1 MNKKI
6 LLIGFTVALLL
17 AIPLTL
23 GLLSTQ
29 THVPIK
35 AQKSSTISFSTLN
48 GSVTVGQK
56 FNLDILLDPGQ
67 NQITFVKMVI
77 SYNSAYLSV
86 ANGGGFIQVGSNQY
100 SNQFTVTLDG
110 PTYDETSNKCTGNT
124 CNMTISM
131 GINPQ
136 SGIPLQTT
144 QTTIASISF
153 NPIAAPPS
161 GSTTVS
167 FSAGTQA
174 LSYASADQPS
184 ENVLS
189 SMNPTTIQIVGPTP
203 TLTPQPTTGGG
214 GATPTNTPTPTT
226 GSGGGGGGASPTSS
240 AAGPACNS
248 LTADNTSTASAPLSS
263 IFTVTGSSANSTI
276 NKVTFNFGD
285 GTVQDVTS
293 GGGLG
298 TASVNAQINHTYQ
311 ANGQYTATATLTDA
325 NGNTSIPSSCSQ
337 TITVGSVT
345 NTPTSGTGS
354 QPTAQPTIP
363 STGPG
368 EVIVGAGIIGAILA
382 VAGVALFIGAL

>member
-6 LLIGFTVALLL
+6 LLLGFTIAILL

-23 GLLSTQ
+23 GLLSQQ

-35 AQKSSTISFSTLN
+35 AQKSSTLSFSQLN
-48 GSVTVGQK
+48 GPVTVGQK

-67 NQITFVKMVI
+67 NTISFVKMVI
-77 SYNSAYLSV
+77 SYNPAYLSV

-136 SGIPLQTT
+136 SGTPLTGA

-153 NPIAAPPS
+153 NPIAAPQS
-161 GSTTVS
+161 GSTNVS
-167 FSAGTQA
+167 FSAGTQV
-174 LSYASADQPS
+174 LSLASQDQPS

-189 SMNPTTIQIVGPTP
+189 SSPPTTIQIVGPTP
-203 TLTPQPTTGGG
+203 TMTPAPTSGGG
-214 GATPTNTPTPTT
+214 GGGSPTNTPAPTS
-226 GSGGGGGGASPTSS
+226 GGGGGGGASPTSS
-240 AAGPACNS
+240 AAGPVCNS

-263 IFTVTGSSANSTI
+263 IFTLTGSSSTSTI

-311 ANGQYTATATLTDA
+311 TNGVFTATATLTDA
-325 NGNTSIPSSCSQ
+325 NGNTSVPSSCSQ
-337 TITVGSVT
+337 AITVGSNPPTATT
-345 NTPTSGTGS
+345 NPG

-363 STGPG
+363 KTGPG
-368 EVIVGAGIIGAILA
+368 DVIVGAGIIGAILA
-382 VAGVALFIGAL
+382 VAGIALFVGAL

>member
-6 LLIGFTVALLL
+6 LLLGFTVALLL

-29 THVPIK
+29 QKVRTR
-35 AQKSSTISFSTLN
+35 AQKSSTLSFSTLN
-48 GSVTVGQK
+48 GPVTVGQK

-67 NQITFVKMVI
+67 NQISFVKMVI
-77 SYNSAYLSV
+77 SYNPAYLSV

-136 SGIPLQTT
+136 SGLPLQGA

-161 GSTTVS
+161 GSVTVS
-167 FSAGTQA
+167 FSAGTQV
-174 LSYASADQPS
+174 LSLATSDQPS

-189 SMNPTTIQIVGPTP
+189 SSPPTTIQIVGPTP
-203 TLTPQPTTGGG
+203 TDTPAPTSGSGGG
-214 GATPTNTPTPTT
+214 TPTDTPAPTS
-226 GSGGGGGGASPTSS
+226 GSGGGGTSPTSS

-248 LTADNTSTASAPLSS
+248 LSADNTSTASAPLSS
-263 IFTVTGSSANSTI
+263 IFTVTGSSTNSTI

-298 TASVNAQINHTYQ
+298 TASINAQINHTYQ
-311 ANGQYTATATLTDA
+311 TNGVFTATATLTDA
-325 NGNTSIPSSCSQ
+325 NGATSVPSSCSQ
-337 TITVGSVT
+337 TITVGS
-345 NTPTSGTGS
+345 NPPTATSQPG